1 MFKKSLSMYFFHVR
15 DVQFFHFL
23 KIDIE
28 LKKCTRDCATHSGLK
43 KKIRF
48 LPLMELFFS
57 VLDDGQVKEN

>member
-43 KKIRF
+43 KK
-48 LPLMELFFS
+48 
-57 VLDDGQVKEN
+57 